1 MNNNGKPKGR
11 YKIPAQQQALFVACY
26 FIVTVLNII
35 RRTIFWLTIVFI
47 VSSVFELTVGQSLPV
62 DFKDNKMQSDY
73 YYFVFTALPFS
84 FLLTLFGTIK
94 KKNTK
99 ARNWTIGVLTTLSAG
114 LCFFILVRVMFS
126 IGFGAWTNEAILYRK
141 KNNKNITINQQIFD
155 VGALGYGGHRTAQ
168 LTPFLK
174 YFQTIKQVDTTKI
187 DKTQWIF
194 VNEEGDIHY
203 P

>member
-1 MNNNGKPKGR
+1 MT
-11 YKIPAQQQALFVACY
+11 AL
-26 FIVTVLNII
+26 TII
-35 RRTIFWLTIVFI
+35 RQTIFWLTISFI
-47 VSSVFELTVGQSLPV
+47 VSTVFALTVGQSLPIE
-62 DFKDNKMQSDY
+62 FRNNKVQSDY

-84 FLLTLFGTIK
+84 VILTLFGTIRK
-94 KKNTK
+94 KYSK
-99 ARNWTIGVLTTLSAG
+99 AKNWTIGVLTVLSAG
-114 LCFFILVRVMFS
+114 LCFFILVSVMFS
-126 IGFGAWTNEAILYRK
+126 IGFGAWTNEAILYRNK
-141 KNNKNITINQQIFD
+141 TDKNISINQQIFD